1 MGLSFTRK
9 TTLCSVPHRKINVG
23 TLERLTAWQLTE
35 ILLSG
40 TQCERVKGPV
50 TANVEVLGVAYEVNK
65 E

>member
-1 MGLSFTRK
+1 
-9 TTLCSVPHRKINVG
+9 VPHRKINVG